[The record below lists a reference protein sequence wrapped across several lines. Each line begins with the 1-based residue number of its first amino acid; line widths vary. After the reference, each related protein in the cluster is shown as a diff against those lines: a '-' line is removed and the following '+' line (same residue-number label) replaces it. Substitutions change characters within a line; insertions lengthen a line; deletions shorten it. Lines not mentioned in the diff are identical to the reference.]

1 LLDKDSQSEATIAQ
15 LRLENSL
22 LKNELS
28 QFKARLSQNSNNSN
42 KPPSSDGYAK
52 SKPAIPKFS
61 NKTSGGQVGHKGK
74 TLKMTA
80 LPDEIVKHH
89 PLFCSVCS
97 SKLNET
103 NVIEIGSK
111 HQVFDLPVQ
120 KLLVIEHQ
128 LLLSQCSCGCQ
139 TKAYLPSYLANSPTQ
154 YGPNIKSLAVYL
166 NSDFKIPFQKISVL
180 FKDLYGYSFN
190 QATAL
195 NANQRAFEC
204 LEPIE
209 NQIKEQITMAK
220 VAHADETGIRCNGV
234 LQWLHVTSS
243 NLFTYFFIHQ
253 KRGGLAIESAKSIL
267 QDCKNYLM
275 HDCWSPYFNLPKAT
289 HLVCNAHL
297 IRELQ
302 ALIEQDSHWASSM
315 QKFLLELFE
324 NRKKQILPQELI
336 PKYIKEFHQICQQ
349 GFLEEPPPTKING
362 QRGRTKKSKGR
373 NLLERLS
380 SNQDAI
386 LSFAFHEEVPFTNNQ
401 AERDLRTVKTKQK
414 VSACFR
420 ANSGADHYARI
431 QGFISTM
438 RKHNLNPFQQ
448 LKFALQNQFMWQSC

>member
-1 LLDKDSQSEATIAQ
+1 LLDKVSQYEAIIAE

-22 LKNELS
+22 LKAENAEL
-28 QFKARLSQNSNNSN
+28 KARLSKNSNNSS
-42 KPPSSDGYAK
+42 KPPSSDGLTK
-52 SKPAIPKFS
+52 MPAIPKVS
-61 NKTSGGQVGHKGK
+61 TKSSGGQVGHKGK

-80 LPDEIVKHH
+80 QPDEIVKHH
-89 PLFCSVCS
+89 AVVCSACS

-103 NVIEIGSK
+103 NIIDIASK
-111 HQVFDLPVQ
+111 HQVFDLPEP
-120 KLLVIEHQ
+120 KLLVTEHQ
-128 LLLSQCSCGCQ
+128 LLISQCSCGCK
-139 TKAYLPSYLANSPTQ
+139 TKATLPTHLAKCPTQ
-154 YGPNIKSLAVYL
+154 YGPNIGSLAVYL
-166 NSDFKIPFQKISVL
+166 NSDFKIPFQKIGVL

-195 NANQRAFEC
+195 NANQRAYEC

-209 NQIKEQITMAK
+209 NQIKEQILLAK

-243 NLFTYFFIHQ
+243 NLFTYFFIHS

-267 QDCKNYLM
+267 HDCKNYLM
-275 HDCWSPYFNLPKAT
+275 HDCWSPYFNLTKAT
-289 HLVCNAHL
+289 HLICNAHL

-302 ALIEQDSHWASSM
+302 ALIEQDSLWASTM
-315 QKFLLELFE
+315 QKFLLDLFE
-324 NRKKQILPQELI
+324 SRKQQVLNKELI

-349 GFLEEPPPTKING
+349 GFLEEPPPNPKNG
-362 QRGRTKKSKGR
+362 QRGRIKKSKGR

-380 SNQDAI
+380 SKQDAI
-386 LSFAFHEEVPFTNNQ
+386 LSFAFHEEIPFTNNQ
-401 AERDLRTVKTKQK
+401 AERDLRTIKTKQK

-420 ANSGADHYARI
+420 ANSGAEHYARI

-438 RKHNLNPFQQ
+438 RKNGLNPFQQ
-448 LKFALQNQFMWQSC
+448 LKFALQNQFQWQTC